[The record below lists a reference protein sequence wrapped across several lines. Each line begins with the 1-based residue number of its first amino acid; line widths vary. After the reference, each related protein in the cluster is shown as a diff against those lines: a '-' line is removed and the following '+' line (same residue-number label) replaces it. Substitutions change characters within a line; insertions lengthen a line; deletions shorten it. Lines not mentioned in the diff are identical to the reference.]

1 MEIVN
6 PLSAYPIGSRL
17 ENINGVPMQGVPE
30 KQGWAF
36 SAHGYRAYTHVAHL
50 SDVMVWDADR
60 YGAKIRRDRRPLS
73 RSTLTKARDEYT
85 ARDVRPFPR
94 YFIIEPVALCNRACP
109 FCSILVTNRSGLMK
123 WPAFT
128 TLMRECGRHDV
139 YGLSLYQLGE
149 PFLWRGVDDTGRRLN
164 IADLVDYAKLVGG
177 FKAVNL
183 STNGDVPN
191 LECVLGCELDDLI
204 ISLDGTT
211 AEVYNANRPSTK
223 ADDAGAFER
232 TIERVMAFLAL
243 KERYQAAGLK
253 TPWVRLQIINK
264 ENTRDQVLDFVRQW
278 IAVPGVDDVLVKHL
292 DSMRPWL
299 GSKVVSDEE
308 DAAKAAA
315 LGAMPCQH
323 LYAIGS
329 MVADGRFNA
338 CCHDARTE
346 LTTAGANIDAMTFAE
361 WWSGPY
367 MTDLRADHNAGRFN
381 HVCGPCRERDTWL
394 G

>member
-17 ENINGVPMQGVPE
+17 ENINGVMMRGVPE

-36 SAHGYRAYTHVAHL
+36 SAHGYRAAA
-50 SDVMVWDADR
+50 SDPDSIEPDAW
-60 YGAKIRRDRRPLS
+60 GARIRRERRPLS
-73 RSTLTKARDEYT
+73 ALVLNEAREEY
-85 ARDVRPFPR
+85 AVRDVRPFPR
-94 YFIIEPVALCNRACP
+94 YFIIEPVAVCNRACP

-128 TLMRECGRHDV
+128 KLMRECSLHDV

-149 PFLWRGVDDTGRRLN
+149 PFLWRGVDTTGRRLT
-164 IADLVDYAKLVGG
+164 IADMVDYAKLVGG

-191 LECVLGCELDDLI
+191 LACVLGSELDDLI
-204 ISLDGTT
+204 ISIDGTT
-211 AEVYNANRPSTK
+211 PEVYTVNRPSTK

-232 TIERVMAFLAL
+232 TIERVMAFLAE
-243 KERYQAAGLK
+243 KERYHVAGLK
-253 TPWVRLQIINK
+253 TPWVRVQIINK
-264 ENTRDQVLDFVRQW
+264 DNTRDQVVDFVRQW

-315 LGAMPCQH
+315 LGSMPCQH

-346 LTTAGANIDAMTFAE
+346 LTTAGATIEALTFAE